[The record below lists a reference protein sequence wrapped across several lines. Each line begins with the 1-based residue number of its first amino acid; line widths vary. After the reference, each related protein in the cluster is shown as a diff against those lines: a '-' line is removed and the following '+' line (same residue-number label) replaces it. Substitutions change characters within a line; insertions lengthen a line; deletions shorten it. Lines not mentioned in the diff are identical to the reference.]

1 MEEKLLDLLVELCED
16 DVVREDL
23 DTELFESGLI
33 DSLVFAEL
41 LFGIEDQ
48 IGVIIS
54 PSEIDRADI
63 DTPNK
68 LIEYVRTRLA

>member
-1 MEEKLLDLLVELCED
+1 MKEKLLDLLVELCED